1 MNIVYVVLYN
11 FLFHPL
17 FIFSMFFLSIFNKK
31 IRQGIIGRFES
42 LYILK
47 NYFSKN
53 NLNSNII
60 WFHCSSLGE
69 YMQAEPLIDSLK
81 NREKSYTVLVSFFSP
96 SGFVNVKNSNIDCKV
111 YLPFD
116 FPWTM
121 NSLFEIVRPEFII
134 LANNDL
140 WYNFLKIAKDR
151 GVKTYL
157 IGAESKRFHNNKFLP
172 SHYFYKPIYSFFTK
186 IFTNSHEDS
195 KCISSYLQ
203 NNKERIITT
212 GNPRFDQVYN
222 NSKKNNNVKIDNVKD
237 REKILLLSSMHK
249 EDRNM
254 IISQLIGYLKQ
265 NVSTQAIWASHEPNN
280 QENKYLSNI
289 FKRNELSVSVVDSL
303 SKVDSVKSRVI
314 IINTVGILAD
324 LYWKV
329 RLAYIGGGF
338 SSGVHNLMEPAIA
351 GVPTIF
357 GPNYK
362 KFKEAVEILNEG
374 AGKTIKEGSGFK
386 ETVINYFNDDKILVK
401 SSRSAVKIINSH
413 IGATKKILN
422 HILID

>member
-1 MNIVYVVLYN
+1 MNIVYFVLYN

-69 YMQAEPLIDSLK
+69 YKQAEPLIDSLK

-121 NSLFEIVRPEFII
+121 NSLFEIVRPELII

-157 IGAESKRFHNNKFLP
+157 IGAESKRFHNNKFLL
-172 SHYFYKPIYSFFTK
+172 SHYFYKPIYSSFSK
-186 IFTNSHEDS
+186 IFANSDEDS
-195 KCISSYLQ
+195 ECLSFYLN
-203 NNKERIITT
+203 NNKEKVIAT
-212 GNPRFDQVYN
+212 GNPRFDQV
-222 NSKKNNNVKIDNVKD
+222 
-237 REKILLLSSMHK
+237 
-249 EDRNM
+249 
-254 IISQLIGYLKQ
+254 
-265 NVSTQAIWASHEPNN
+265 
-280 QENKYLSNI
+280 
-289 FKRNELSVSVVDSL
+289 
-303 SKVDSVKSRVI
+303 
-314 IINTVGILAD
+314 
-324 LYWKV
+324 
-329 RLAYIGGGF
+329 
-338 SSGVHNLMEPAIA
+338 
-351 GVPTIF
+351 
-357 GPNYK
+357 
-362 KFKEAVEILNEG
+362 
-374 AGKTIKEGSGFK
+374 
-386 ETVINYFNDDKILVK
+386 
-401 SSRSAVKIINSH
+401 
-413 IGATKKILN
+413 
-422 HILID
+422 

>member
-1 MNIVYVVLYN
+1 MNIVYTVLYN
-11 FLFHPL
+11 FLLYPL

-47 NYFSKN
+47 NYFNKN
-53 NLNSNII
+53 SLNTNII

-81 NREKSYTVLVSFFSP
+81 NGKKSHTVLVSFFSP
-96 SGFVNVKNSNIDCKV
+96 SGFMNVNNSNIDCKV

-116 FPWTM
+116 FSWTM
-121 NSLFEIVRPEFII
+121 KSLFEIVKPKSII

-140 WYNFLKIAKDR
+140 WYNFLKIAKEKR
-151 GVKTYL
+151 VKTYL

-186 IFTNSHEDS
+186 IFTNSDEDS
-195 KCISSYLQ
+195 KCLSFYLD
-203 NNKERIITT
+203 NNKGKVITT

-222 NSKKNNNVKIDNVKD
+222 NSIKNNIVKNDKAEE
-237 REKILLLSSMHK
+237 RESILLLSSMHK

-254 IISQLIGYLKQ
+254 IISQLIGYLIQ
-265 NVSTQAIWASHEPNN
+265 NVSIRIIWASHEPNN

-303 SKVDSVKSRVI
+303 SKVDSVNSRVI

-329 RLAYIGGGF
+329 KLAYIGGGF

-362 KFKEAVEILNEG
+362 KFKEATEILNEG
-374 AGKTIKEGSGFK
+374 AGKTIKKGSGFK
-386 ETVINYFNDDKILVK
+386 EVIINYFNNDKNLVK
-401 SSRSAVKIINSH
+401 SSRAAVKIINSH

-422 HILID
+422 YIAID